1 MDMEFVTLQFQTPQ
15 DLTNFRKAVI
25 HKPNKI
31 DIPNLRLTCECDKH
45 NVALAMNNYGA
56 RVIEDTFKS

>member
-1 MDMEFVTLQFQTPQ
+1 MENLLVTLQFQTPQ
-15 DLTNFRKAVI
+15 DLTNFRKAVT

-31 DIPNLRLTCECDKH
+31 DIANLRLVCECDKH

-56 RVIEDTFKS
+56 VVIEENIKS